1 MPNINPMAIME
12 LQQKFNVFKEEHPR
26 VLPFFNALKDHTP
39 EVGSVFDMK
48 ITNPDG
54 TEMQCNI
61 KITENDLELFRA
73 LMNMKG

>member
-39 EVGSVFDMK
+39 EV
-48 ITNPDG
+48 
-54 TEMQCNI
+54 QCH
-61 KITENDLELFRA
+61 
-73 LMNMKG
+73 

>member
-12 LQQKFNVFKEEHPR
+12 LQQKFNTFKEEHPR
-26 VLPFFNALKDHTP
+26 VLPFFNALKDNTP

-48 ITNPDG
+48 VTNPDG
-54 TEMQCNI
+54 TVMQCNI
-61 KITENDLELFRA
+61 KLTENDLEMFRT